1 MAECVLHA
9 STIAAMTT
17 IASARRDWDDG
28 RRRLAEAARHDPGRG
43 DVLHRQRE
51 AVLEQLR
58 RRVGAVYTLAELAAT
73 YRDSE
78 RWVLEAVERHGAPA
92 GWSRTA
98 ALAGDAAFHAYSLGA
113 QDYVP

>member
-9 STIAAMTT
+9 SSIAAMTT
-17 IASARRDWDDG
+17 IASARRDWEEG
-28 RRRLAEAARHDPGRG
+28 RRRFAEAARRDPERG
-43 DVLHRQRE
+43 EVLHRQRE
-51 AVLEQLR
+51 AVLEELR
-58 RRVGAVYTLAELAAT
+58 RRVGATYTLAALAAT
-73 YRDSE
+73 YGDAE
-78 RWVLEAVERHGAPA
+78 RWVLEAVERHGARA

>member
-1 MAECVLHA
+1 MAECMLRA

-17 IASARRDWDDG
+17 IASARRDWDEG
-28 RRRLAEAARHDPGRG
+28 RRRFAEAARHDPGRG
-43 DVLHRQRE
+43 ERLHRQRE
-51 AVLEQLR
+51 AVLEELR
-58 RRVGAVYTLAELAAT
+58 RRIGAVYTLAELAAT
-73 YRDSE
+73 YGDAE

-113 QDYVP
+113 QDYAP